1 MRNRLSCAYMFK
13 MFPTVYL
20 PQIDLKKSRDQV
32 FNGNLL
38 SLHTSVITSN
48 GNFFD
53 IWTIHKVRVK
63 HNFFIIYID
72 NFDGFLEILLNVEAG
87 DYVFHILWKTFLPWY

>member
-20 PQIDLKKSRDQV
+20 PQIDLKESRDQV

-53 IWTIHKVRVK
+53 I
-63 HNFFIIYID
+63 
-72 NFDGFLEILLNVEAG
+72 
-87 DYVFHILWKTFLPWY
+87 